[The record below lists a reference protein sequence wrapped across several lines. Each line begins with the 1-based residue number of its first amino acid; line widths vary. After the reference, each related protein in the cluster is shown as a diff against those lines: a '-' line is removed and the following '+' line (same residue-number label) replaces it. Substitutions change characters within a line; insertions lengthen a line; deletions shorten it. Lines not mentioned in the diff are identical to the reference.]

1 MKKKHE
7 KEKIRN
13 DNAPN
18 DKWRN
23 NEQLIEWGDPT
34 N

>member
-1 MKKKHE
+1 MKKE
-7 KEKIRN
+7 KKEIKN
-13 DNAPN
+13 DNAPD

-23 NEQLIEWGDPT
+23 NDQLIEWGDPT